1 MKFKKK
7 SIAVI
12 GGGPA
17 ALMFAAQVDTTL
29 FDVTIYEKNKQ
40 FGRKFLVA
48 GKGGFNLT
56 HSEEIEAFIER
67 YTPSYFLEPVLR
79 SFTNHDFRNWLES
92 IGIPTFIGSSKR
104 VYPEKGIK
112 PIEVLDAI
120 LAQLKMNKIH
130 FEFEHEWLGWNEK
143 DELLFNENRI
153 VKADKVVFA
162 LGGGSWSVTGSTGNW
177 LNIFKEKGIEVSPF
191 QPSNCAFQIDW
202 NKQFIAQHQGQP
214 LKNCTISCGDKT
226 QKGEGVFT
234 KFGLEG
240 NVVYGLSPQIRK
252 QLNSK
257 GTASI
262 LIDFKPTLSE
272 SDVQTKLTFS
282 TRKNSTETLKI
293 DLKLS
298 PAQIALLKSATTKQE
313 FTDSKVIAKYIKQF
327 PLEVIGMAPIDD
339 VISTVGGVSR
349 DALSAHF
356 ELKKL
361 PNHYCI
367 GEMID
372 WDAPTGGYLL
382 QACFSMGNFLAKILN
397 QD

>member
-1 MKFKKK
+1 MEKK

-17 ALMFAAQVDTTL
+17 ALFFAAFVDTDK

-56 HSEEIEAFIER
+56 HSEDIKSFIQR
-67 YTPSYFLEPVLR
+67 YTPSDFLEEALT
-79 SFTNHDFRNWLES
+79 SFRNTDLREWLET
-92 IGIPTFIGSSKR
+92 IGIPTFIGSSNR
-104 VYPEKGIK
+104 VYPKKGIK

-120 LAQLKMNKIH
+120 LNHLTTRGIQFK
-130 FEFEHEWLGWNEK
+130 FEHEWKGWN
-143 DELLFNENRI
+143 DQNALLFNNENVVI
-153 VKADKVVFA
+153 ADNIVFA
-162 LGGGSWSVTGSTGNW
+162 LGGGSWSVTGSTGSW
-177 LNIFKEKGIEVSPF
+177 LTLFKEKGIDVLPF
-191 QPSNCAFQIDW
+191 QPSNCAFQINWD
-202 NKQFIAQHQGQP
+202 KQFINQNEGQP

-234 KFGLEG
+234 QFGLEG
-240 NVVYGLSPQIRK
+240 NVIYGLSPQIRK

-262 LIDFKPTLSE
+262 FIDFKPTLSE
-272 SDVQTKLTFS
+272 SDVLNKLTFS

-298 PAQIALLKSATTKQE
+298 STQISLLKAVTSKE
-313 FTDSKVIAKYIKQF
+313 EYMDSKIVTKYIKQF
-327 PLEVIGMAPIDD
+327 PLDVIGNAPIDD
-339 VISTVGGVSR
+339 AISTVGGISR
-349 DALSAHF
+349 NALTSNY
-356 ELKKL
+356 EIEKL

-367 GEMID
+367 GEMVD

-382 QACFSMGNFLAKILN
+382 QACFSMGAFLAKML
-397 QD
+397 

>member
-1 MKFKKK
+1 LIIKKK

-17 ALMFAAQVDTTL
+17 ALMFAAQVDTKL

-56 HSEEIEAFIER
+56 HSEEIDAFIER
-67 YTPSYFLEPVLR
+67 YTPSDFLEPALR
-79 SFTNHDFRNWLES
+79 SFTNDDLPNWLES
-92 IGIPTFIGSSKR
+92 IGIPTIIGSSKR

-112 PIEVLDAI
+112 PIEVLEAI
-120 LAQLKMNKIH
+120 LNQLKKNTIH

-143 DELLFNENRI
+143 NELLFNENQTL
-153 VKADKVVFA
+153 KSDKVVFA

-177 LNIFKEKGIEVSPF
+177 IDIFKKKGIDVVPF
-191 QPSNCAFQIDW
+191 QPSNCAFQINWD
-202 NKQFIAQHQGQP
+202 KQFINQHEGQP
-214 LKNCTISCGDKT
+214 LKNCAISCGNKT

-234 KFGLEG
+234 QFGLEG
-240 NVVYGLSPQIRK
+240 NVIYGLSPQIRQ
-252 QLNSK
+252 QLHSEGK
-257 GTASI
+257 ASI
-262 LIDFKPTLSE
+262 FIDFKPTLSE
-272 SDVQTKLTFS
+272 SDVRIKLTSS

-298 PAQIALLKSATTKQE
+298 STQIALLKAMTSKEE
-313 FTDSKVIAKYIKQF
+313 FKDSKIMAKYIKQF
-327 PLEVIGMAPIDD
+327 PLDVIGTAPIQDA
-339 VISTVGGVSR
+339 ISTVGGISR
-349 DALSAHF
+349 NSLSPHF
-356 ELKKL
+356 EIEIF

-382 QACFSMGNFLAKILN
+382 QACFSMGTFLAKNIS
-397 QD
+397 